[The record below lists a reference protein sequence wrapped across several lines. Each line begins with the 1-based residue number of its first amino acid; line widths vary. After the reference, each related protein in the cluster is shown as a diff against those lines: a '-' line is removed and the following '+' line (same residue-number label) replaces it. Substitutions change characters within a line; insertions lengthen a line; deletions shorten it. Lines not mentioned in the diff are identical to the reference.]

1 MTLLDKDYTTL
12 SLAKQ
17 NDYLKSIL
25 QRLVDSSAVAEEC
38 RDCLEQFDFFDWQ
51 MRPDADPER
60 FQQLLDMGTNDPDN
74 FDEVQLNEFLSLASD
89 EGDTHLYFELY
100 RAKVALQQ
108 AG

>member
-38 RDCLEQFDFFDWQ
+38 RDCLEQFDFI
-51 MRPDADPER
+51 RK
-60 FQQLLDMGTNDPDN
+60 TKN
-74 FDEVQLNEFLSLASD
+74 
-89 EGDTHLYFELY
+89 
-100 RAKVALQQ
+100 
-108 AG
+108 